1 MRLEESEGRHGV
13 VALAAPVSEKLGAG
27 TRCAPSRWIGELADH
42 PATIVGVDR
51 VNGQIVPL
59 ADKVDIRLVAD
70 AAPFSRN
77 VFWHGDLGS
86 GGQAVMDNERAA
98 LSDQPEALDE
108 IAPGRLIF
116 MPGVDERDVERAVL
130 LADFL
135 EAFANIEIAAP
146 IVDGQAIAEIVGA
159 TIHQPAAGGEIRPVD
174 LGVSPPGRNGTQL
187 QIMTIAVHLGQM
199 VDEVRFGPLLGN
211 FSPPTKP

>member
-1 MRLEESEGRHGV
+1 MGSSRLLRQSPRSSAPAPAVLPADG
-13 VALAAPVSEKLGAG
+13 LASF
-27 TRCAPSRWIGELADH
+27 ADH
-42 PATIVGVDR
+42 AATIVGVDR
-51 VNGQIVPL
+51 VDGQIVPL

-86 GGQAVMDNERAA
+86 GGQAVMDKERAA

-159 TIHQPAAGGEIRPVD
+159 TIHQPAADGEIRPVD
-174 LGVSPPGRNGTQL
+174 LGVSPSGRNDTQL
-187 QIMTIAVHLGQM
+187 QRMTIAVHLGQM